1 MNSYALVPVTCVAIY
16 CFLLF
21 SFIASKKD
29 IMIKAYMYVLVAMIL
44 WTGGSFLMRINM
56 FPSYEFWFNISI
68 LGLLSCVFTLFS
80 FVIVYIN
87 KKYDFNCYFW
97 IVVLLV
103 LALINAATGF
113 FISPP
118 VLTNTPSGY
127 KFIYESNIFSYI
139 LYGVTIVCALNLV
152 LRITKAIKSNSDFV
166 KELLPVFIGIVVM
179 LLGHVLYFL
188 PVFKGFPIDVLSGVV
203 MAFCIY

>member
-1 MNSYALVPVTCVAIY
+1 
-16 CFLLF
+16 
-21 SFIASKKD
+21 
-29 IMIKAYMYVLVAMIL
+29 MIKAYMYVLVAMIL
-44 WTGGSFLMRINM
+44 WTGGSFLMRVNM

-68 LGLLSCVFTLFS
+68 LGLLSCVFTLFG

-139 LYGVTIVCALNLV
+139 LHL
-152 LRITKAIKSNSDFV
+152 
-166 KELLPVFIGIVVM
+166 
-179 LLGHVLYFL
+179 
-188 PVFKGFPIDVLSGVV
+188 
-203 MAFCIY
+203 